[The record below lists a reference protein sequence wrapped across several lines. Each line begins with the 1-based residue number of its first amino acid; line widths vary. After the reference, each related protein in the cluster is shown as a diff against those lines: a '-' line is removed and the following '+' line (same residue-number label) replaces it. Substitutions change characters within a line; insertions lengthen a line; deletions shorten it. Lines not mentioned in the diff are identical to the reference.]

1 MGAGVTDAYFSQIRI
16 SSDIRYSAD
25 FTPER
30 ILQTDTTTEVLW
42 DFSDATTDPS
52 GTESTVPD
60 ASGNGYSL
68 SLSINAVG
76 GLSTTCPIADLVPEL
91 T

>member
-1 MGAGVTDAYFSQIRI
+1 MTSEGIAAFKPR
-16 SSDIRYSAD
+16 SARSRH

-68 SLSINAVG
+68 SINAVG